1 MDLIERI
8 GGYLRNRLLHMPKMI
23 IKMTED
29 LHTMCSL
36 WFGKVM

>member
-8 GGYLRNRLLHMPKMI
+8 GGYLRNRLLDIPKMM
-23 IKMTED
+23 IKMTEAI
-29 LHTMCSL
+29 CSL